1 MIINNHLVLMSSDM
15 TVAVTVTEAVAEVP
29 PSEETQ
35 KTQRCCSNCGAPIER
50 VPENF
55 KGKQLLCPNCLKA
68 KKAAKD
74 SSKAPSPAHEA
85 PRRGTQQRR
94 PAGGSQDRH
103 APRGLTL
110 EIVELCAFR
119 TGIAP
124 PQVKDLLAAISA
136 AVDAPSSD
144 K

>member
-1 MIINNHLVLMSSDM
+1 MSSDM
-15 TVAVTVTEAVAEVP
+15 TVAVAVAEAVAEVT
-29 PSEETQ
+29 PSEESQ
-35 KTQRCCSNCGAPIER
+35 KTQRICSHCGAAVER

-55 KGKQLLCPNCLKA
+55 KGSKLLCHNCLKA

-85 PRRGTQQRR
+85 PRRGPQQRR
-94 PAGGSQDRH
+94 PTGAHQDRRPAGSSQDCR

-110 EIVELCAFR
+110 QVVELCAFR
-119 TGIAP
+119 IGLAP
-124 PQVKDLLAAISA
+124 PQVKDLLAEITATVST
-136 AVDAPSSD
+136 PSSD

>member
-1 MIINNHLVLMSSDM
+1 M
-15 TVAVTVTEAVAEVP
+15 TVAVTEAVAEVP
-29 PSEETQ
+29 PSEVPQ
-35 KTQRCCSNCGAPIER
+35 KTCSHCGAAIDR

-85 PRRGTQQRR
+85 PRRGYQQRR
-94 PAGGSQDRH
+94 PNGAHQDRRPTGGSQDCH
-103 APRGLTL
+103 APRGVTL
-110 EIVELCAFR
+110 QVVELCAFR
-119 TGIAP
+119 IGLAP
-124 PQVKDLLAAISA
+124 PQVKDLLAEITA
-136 AVDAPSSD
+136 AVSTPSD